1 MPEDGR
7 PDPDALLA
15 AAAEEGRGHLKVFLG
30 SAPGVGKTWEMLVR
44 AKEQIARG
52 IDVVAG
58 VIETHGRPG
67 TEAEAEG
74 IARLPYRDVPYR
86 GQMLK
91 EFDLEAALSR
101 RPGLLLVDELAHTNA
116 PGSRHAK
123 RWEDVETLL
132 ASGIDVWA
140 TLNVQH
146 LESLNEDVAR
156 ITGVRVTETL
166 PDRVLEAADEIELI
180 DVTPA
185 ELRTRLSDGKIYRP
199 DNARRALDN
208 FFKEGN
214 LAALREI
221 ALRRAA
227 AHVDDDVRDWMRR
240 AGVAGPWPAG
250 DRVLALIGP
259 DKGSE
264 GVVRQAKR
272 LAEALRAPWTA
283 LHIERDNT
291 VAAARPAL
299 ELAAQLGAD
308 VATRVGSDMVR
319 EAVAFARDS
328 NVTHLVVGRATSS
341 LWRRLTGRVLAVHLL
356 RRAPQF
362 VLHVIP
368 LPGTGS
374 PRRARAPAGWAAWAA
389 AAALVVGVTLF
400 GLLLGDVIAGGAMGL
415 AYLAAVV
422 VGASLGGVRPALA
435 VAAGGF
441 LCWDFFFIPPI
452 GGITINSA
460 QDAMALLLFT
470 LVALL
475 SGSLAGR
482 VRAAGRAAQARI
494 DGLRRIA
501 AFSRKLGQAATEPEL
516 LTELAR
522 QAAAIA
528 GRALVLAP
536 VGGGDDPLLDIRAAE
551 PPADTMDEG
560 SWAAARWAWV
570 KQDLAGQGTGTLP
583 SADWRFMPLR
593 TIRAQLGVLG
603 VRSPAKLNEPEL
615 QALAA
620 LSDQA
625 AIAWERVRLAV
636 DSARTE
642 AMEETQ
648 RLRTALLASLGHDL
662 RTPLTA
668 ISGAAAT
675 IRSNGQRLDPATR
688 DDLLQS
694 IEQDV
699 GRMARFLT
707 NITELTRLETGQIKP
722 NIIPISLS
730 EAVEAATSRLQNAP
744 FVAVDIVEPEP
755 VALADPVMLQQV
767 LLNVLDNASK
777 YAPQHSLVQV
787 RGWRES
793 ADAVLTVADE
803 GIGIAPDDLPHVF
816 DSFYRARRGDR
827 VAPGTGL
834 GLAIARGLIEAMG
847 GRIEAASPRPDLPRD
862 GAPGTVITMRLP
874 TTNLPAAR

>member
-15 AAAEEGRGHLKVFLG
+15 IAAGEGRGRLKVFLG
-30 SAPGVGKTWEMLVR
+30 SAPGVGKTWEMLVQ
-44 AKEQIARG
+44 AKGQLAKG
-52 IDVVAG
+52 VDVLAG
-58 VIETHGRPG
+58 VIETHGRRE
-67 TEAEAEG
+67 TEREAVG
-74 IARLPYRDVPYR
+74 IPLLPYRNVPYR
-86 GQMLK
+86 GRVLQ
-91 EFDLEAALSR
+91 EFDLEAALAR

-123 RWEDVETLL
+123 RWEDVEALL
-132 ASGIDVWA
+132 AAGIDVWA

-156 ITGVRVTETL
+156 ITGIRVSETL

-185 ELRTRLSDGKIYRP
+185 ELRTRLSEGKIYRP
-199 DNARRALDN
+199 DNAGRALDG
-208 FFKEGN
+208 FFREGN

-250 DRVLALIGP
+250 DRVMALVGP

-264 GVVRQAKR
+264 GVVRHAKR
-272 LAEALRAPWTA
+272 LAEALRAPWIA

-299 ELAAQLGAD
+299 ELAAQLGAT

-319 EAVAFARDS
+319 ETVAFAGDS
-328 NVTHLVVGRATSS
+328 NVTHLVVGRTASPW
-341 LWRRLTGRVLAVHLL
+341 WRRLTGRVLSVQLL
-356 RRAPQF
+356 RRAPHF

-368 LPGTGS
+368 LPGGKS
-374 PRRARAPAGWAAWAA
+374 PRRPQAPAGWMAWGIS
-389 AAALVVGVTLF
+389 AALVVGVTLF
-400 GLLLGDVIAGGAMGL
+400 GELVGSNLPGQALGM

-422 VGASLGGVRPALA
+422 VGASVGGVRPALA

-441 LCWDFFFIPPI
+441 LAWDYFFIPPI
-452 GGITINSA
+452 GSITIGSV
-460 QDAMALLLFT
+460 QESMALLLFA
-470 LVALL
+470 LVAVV

-501 AFSRKLGQAATEPEL
+501 AFSRSLGQAATEREL
-516 LTELAR
+516 LAELAR

-528 GRALVLAP
+528 GRAMVLAP
-536 VGGGDDPLLDIRAAE
+536 VGGGADPLLDIRASE
-551 PPADTMDEG
+551 PEADTMDEG

-583 SADWRFMPLR
+583 SAQWRFMPLR

-603 VRSPAKLNEPEL
+603 VRSAAKLNEPEV

-625 AIAWERVRLAV
+625 AVAWERVRLAV
-636 DSARTE
+636 DSARTA

-668 ISGAAAT
+668 ISGAAGT
-675 IRSNGQRLDPATR
+675 VRSNWAQLDPATR
-688 DDLLQS
+688 DDLLES

-699 GRMARFLT
+699 ARMARFLT
-707 NITELTRLETGQIKP
+707 NITELTRLETGQINP
-722 NIIPISLS
+722 NIVPVSVA
-730 EAVEAATSRLQNAP
+730 EAVEAASSRLQGTP
-744 FVAVDIVEPEP
+744 FVAVNIAEPEP
-755 VALADPVMLQQV
+755 VALADPVMLEQV
-767 LLNVLDNASK
+767 LVNVLENAAK
-777 YAPQHSLVQV
+777 YAPLNSLIQV
-787 RGWRES
+787 RGWREGGEV
-793 ADAVLTVADE
+793 VLTVADE
-803 GIGIAPDDLPHVF
+803 GVGIAADDLAHVF
-816 DSFYRARRGDR
+816 DSFFRARRGDR

-834 GLAIARGLIEAMG
+834 GLAISRGLIEAMG
-847 GRIEAASPRPDLPRD
+847 GRITAASPRPDLPRD
-862 GAPGTVITMRLP
+862 GAPGTVVTIHLP
-874 TTNLPAAR
+874 ATNLAAA